1 MTSKLLGY
9 FKLIR
14 PINILMIIY
23 VQVIIKYVVFR
34 SNEVLVAMSDFQFA
48 LLVLATVL
56 IAAAGNVVN
65 DIFDVNVDS
74 INKPAKVIVWR
85 VIPER
90 AAYNFYIILNVLG
103 VAVGFYLSNQLGRPG
118 LAAIFIVI
126 SALLYIYATHLKAM
140 LFVGNILI
148 SLLVAMSLL
157 VMILFDIF
165 PVIDLTDRELQL
177 TCTRVILMYAG
188 FAFFLNLIREIVKDL
203 EDIDGDRNGGR
214 STLPIVF
221 GRTRTTSIVFV
232 LGLIA
237 LLAILFYTY
246 KNNYHFQAGTL
257 SYFIFLVC
265 APLLYFCIQAW
276 DAKTKKDFARL
287 STILKIIMITGIGSL
302 FFITEIMLAS

>member
-23 VQVIIKYVVFR
+23 VQVIIKYVVFGN
-34 SNEVLVAMSDFQFA
+34 NEVLVAMNDFQFM

-103 VAVGFYLSNQLGRPG
+103 VGVGFYLSNQLGRPG

-126 SALLYIYATHLKAM
+126 SALLYIYATHIKAM
-140 LFVGNILI
+140 LLVGNILI
-148 SLLVAMSLL
+148 SALVAMSLL
-157 VMILFDIF
+157 VMVLFDIF
-165 PVIDLTDRELQL
+165 PVIEVTDRELQL
-177 TCTRVILMYAG
+177 ERTRIILLYAG
-188 FAFFLNLIREIVKDL
+188 FAFFINLIREIVKDL
-203 EDIDGDRNGGR
+203 EDVDGDQNGGR
-214 STLPIVF
+214 STVPIVF
-221 GRTRTTSIVFV
+221 GRKRAVSLVFV
-232 LGLIA
+232 LGVIA

-246 KNNYHFQAGTL
+246 KNVYRFQTTTIM
-257 SYFIFLVC
+257 YFIFLVS
-265 APLLYFCIQAW
+265 APILYFCIKAW
-276 DAKTKKDFARL
+276 DAKTKQHYARL
-287 STILKIIMITGIGSL
+287 SAILKVIMITGIGSL
-302 FFITEIMLAS
+302 FFISETMLAS

>member
-23 VQVIIKYVVFR
+23 VQVMIKYVIFGK
-34 SNEVLVAMSDFQFA
+34 NEVVVAMSDFQFA

-74 INKPAKVIVWR
+74 INKPAKIIVWR
-85 VIPER
+85 IIPEK

-165 PVIDLTDRELQL
+165 PVIDLVNQELQL
-177 TCTRVILMYAG
+177 QSTRVILLYAG
-188 FAFFLNLIREIVKDL
+188 FAFFINLIREIVKDL
-203 EDIDGDRNGGR
+203 EDIDGDQYGERQ
-214 STLPIVF
+214 TLPIVF
-221 GRTRTTSIVFV
+221 GRQRATSMIFI
-232 LGLIA
+232 LGIIA
-237 LLAILFYTY
+237 LLSILFYTY
-246 KNNYHFQAGTL
+246 KSISHFQSTTIM
-257 SYFIFLVC
+257 YFVFLVC

-276 DAKTKKDFARL
+276 DAKNKKQYARL
-287 STILKIIMITGIGSL
+287 SLILKIVMITGIGSIFL
-302 FFITEIMLAS
+302 IT

>member
-23 VQVIIKYVVFR
+23 VQVIIKYVVFGK
-34 SNEVLVAMSDFQFA
+34 NEVIVAMNNFQFA

-103 VAVGFYLSNQLGRPG
+103 VGIGFYLSNQLGRPG
-118 LAAIFIVI
+118 LAAIFIVV

-140 LFVGNILI
+140 LIVGNILI

-157 VMILFDIF
+157 VMVLFDIF
-165 PVIDLTDRELQL
+165 PVIDVVNRELQL
-177 TCTRVILMYAG
+177 HYTGVILLYAG
-188 FAFFLNLIREIVKDL
+188 FAFFINLIREIVKDL
-203 EDIDGDRNGGR
+203 EDIDGDQNGGR
-214 STLPIVF
+214 QTLPIVF
-221 GRTRTTSIVFV
+221 GRKRATSMVFV
-232 LGLIA
+232 LGIVA
-237 LLAILFYTY
+237 MLAILFYTY
-246 KNNYHFQAGTL
+246 KSIAHFQTVTIM
-257 SYFIFLVC
+257 YFVFMVC

-276 DAKTKKDFARL
+276 DAKNKKRYARL
-287 STILKIIMITGIGSL
+287 SLILKITMITGIGSIFL
-302 FFITEIMLAS
+302 IT

>member
-23 VQVIIKYVVFR
+23 VQVIIKYILFGK
-34 SNEVLVAMSDFQFA
+34 NGVLVALDDFQFA

-74 INKPAKVIVWR
+74 INKPSKVIVRR
-85 VIPER
+85 VITER

-148 SLLVAMSLL
+148 SLLVAMALL

-165 PVIDLTDRELQL
+165 PVIDVDNRELQL
-177 TCTRVILMYAG
+177 QCTRIILLYAG
-188 FAFFLNLIREIVKDL
+188 FAFFINLIREIVKDMQ
-203 EDIDGDRNGGR
+203 DVDGDQNGGR
-214 STLPIVF
+214 STVPIVF
-221 GRTRTTSIVFV
+221 GRSRTTSIVFV
-232 LGLIA
+232 LGIIA
-237 LLAILFYTY
+237 LLGILFYTY
-246 KNNYHFQAGTL
+246 KHVVHFQTVTIM
-257 SYFIFLVC
+257 YFIFFVC

-276 DAKTKKDFARL
+276 DAKTKRQYGRL

-302 FFITEIMLAS
+302 YFITETILAS

>member
-23 VQVIIKYVVFR
+23 VQVMIKYVVFGK
-34 SNEVLVAMSDFQFA
+34 NEVVVAMSDFQFG

-103 VAVGFYLSNQLGRPG
+103 VAVGFYLSNLLGRPG

-126 SALLYIYATHLKAM
+126 SALLYIYATHIKAM
-140 LFVGNILI
+140 LLVGNILI

-157 VMILFDIF
+157 VMVLFDVF
-165 PVIDLTDRELQL
+165 PVINTADRELQL
-177 TCTRVILMYAG
+177 ACTRIIVLYAG
-188 FAFFLNLIREIVKDL
+188 FAFFINLIREIVKDL
-203 EDIDGDRNGGR
+203 EDIDGDRNGDR
-214 STLPIVF
+214 QTLPIAF
-221 GRTRTTSIVFV
+221 GRTRTVSIVFV
-232 LGLIA
+232 SGVIA
-237 LLAILFYTY
+237 LLAILLYTY
-246 KNNYHFQAGTL
+246 INSSQLDTATL
-257 SYFIFLVC
+257 MYIIFLVC

-276 DAKTKKDFARL
+276 DAKAKPHFARL
-287 STILKIIMITGIGSL
+287 STILKIVMITGIGSL
-302 FFITEIMLAS
+302 FFITETIIAS